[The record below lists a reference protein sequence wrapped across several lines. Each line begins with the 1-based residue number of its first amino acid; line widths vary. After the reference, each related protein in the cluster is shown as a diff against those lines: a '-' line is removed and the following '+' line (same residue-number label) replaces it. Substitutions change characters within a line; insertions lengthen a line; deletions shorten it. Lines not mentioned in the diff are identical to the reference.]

1 MHIAGYTRAFS
12 AFPDQPEI
20 VRAVMIIGID
30 LGTTNSVAAYMTADG
45 PRLIPNALGDVLTPS
60 VVGIDAEGK
69 LLVGRTAKEL
79 QVVEPERCAALFKR
93 YMGSDWSI
101 ELGGRKFTP
110 EELSAAVLRTLK
122 EDAEAHLG
130 VPLSQAVVTVP
141 AYFNEHQR
149 KATLTAGR
157 IAGWD
162 VKRILN
168 EPTAAAIAYGM
179 HQTDQDRLLAVV
191 DLGGG
196 TFDVSIVEQFEGTL
210 EVRAS
215 SGESFLGGEDFTR
228 TLVARVLESQGL
240 MFERA
245 ELDAPRMVSR
255 LIQQCEVAKCQLSGQ
270 ETATVRVPTK
280 AGEFRDDSPKI
291 TITRHQVETWCAHI
305 LARIEL
311 PIRRAL
317 GDARL
322 NRADISEVILVG
334 GATRMPMFI
343 QHVTELFGLQPRCRL
358 NPDEVVALGAAVQA
372 GLIDKDRGV
381 GDLVVTDVSPFTL
394 GMSISK
400 RLGLERRDGYFLPI
414 INRNTTIPVSR
425 VQRVQTTEPNQTRL
439 AIQVYQGEN
448 RRVENN
454 ILLGEFELT
463 NIPSGPAGQ
472 QVDVRFTYDLNGV
485 LEVEATIVE
494 TKHKANHLITRHAR
508 GLDEKQIAAAV
519 AAMQA
524 LKTHPRE
531 ETVNRFLLRRAE
543 RVYQELPLL
552 ERQLLAEMLD
562 GFEVALDIG
571 QAEVIGRH
579 QKALEEFLARYDR
592 GEDENSL
599 GNDDDL

>member
-1 MHIAGYTRAFS
+1 M
-12 AFPDQPEI
+12 I
-20 VRAVMIIGID
+20 VGID

-45 PRLIPNALGDVLTPS
+45 PRLIPNALGEVLTPS
-60 VVGIDAEGK
+60 VVAIDSEGK

-79 QVVEPERCAALFKR
+79 QVVEPDRCAALFKR
-93 YMGSDWSI
+93 YMGSDWSV
-101 ELGGRKFTP
+101 ELAGKPFSP
-110 EELSAAVLRTLK
+110 EQLSAAVLRTLK

-130 VPLSQAVVTVP
+130 MPVAEAVVTVP

-149 KATLTAGR
+149 KATLNAGR
-157 IAGWD
+157 IAGWE

-179 HQTDQDRLLAVV
+179 HQNDQDRL
-191 DLGGG
+191 LGGG

-228 TLVARVLESQGL
+228 TLVARVLETQGM

-255 LIQQCEVAKCQLSGQ
+255 LIQQCEVAKCLLSAQ
-270 ETATVRVPTK
+270 ETATVRVPNK
-280 AGEFRDDSPKI
+280 AGEFRDDSPTV
-291 TITRHQVETWCAHI
+291 TISRQQMESWCAHI

-343 QHVTELFGLQPRCRL
+343 QHAIELFGLQPRCRL

-372 GLIDKDRGV
+372 GLIAKDSGV
-381 GDLVVTDVSPFTL
+381 GDMVVTDVAPFTL

-454 ILLGEFELT
+454 ILLGEFTLT
-463 NIPSGPAGQ
+463 NVPSGPAGQ
-472 QVDVRFTYDLNGV
+472 EVDVRFTYDLNGV

-494 TKHKANHLITRHAR
+494 TQHKANHLITRNAR
-508 GLDEKQIAAAV
+508 GLNEKQIAAAV

-531 ETVNRFLLRRAE
+531 ESVNRFLLRRAE
-543 RVYQELPLL
+543 RIYQELPLI
-552 ERQLLAEMLD
+552 ERHMLAELLD
-562 GFEVALDIG
+562 GFEAALNLG
-571 QAEVIGRH
+571 EAEVIVRH
-579 QKALEEFLARYDR
+579 QKTLEEFLARFDR
-592 GEDENSL
+592 GDDENPLS
-599 GNDDDL
+599 NDDDL